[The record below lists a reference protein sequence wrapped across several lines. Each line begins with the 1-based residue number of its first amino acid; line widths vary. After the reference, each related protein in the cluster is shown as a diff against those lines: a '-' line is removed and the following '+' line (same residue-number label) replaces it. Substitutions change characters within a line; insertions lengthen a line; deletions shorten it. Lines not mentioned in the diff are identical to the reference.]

1 MCGPKGASTSLH
13 WDGRCGDISA
23 VHINL
28 KGINQVLIFPR
39 QQDTQQAED
48 IFNLMY
54 HHKCSANDA
63 LEYDGSVV
71 FRSPKNRVRC
81 VSAHCRILWF
91 PFLFH

>member
-48 IFNLMY
+48 IFNLLGLGLTNFPD
-54 HHKCSANDA
+54 S
-63 LEYDGSVV
+63 
-71 FRSPKNRVRC
+71 F
-81 VSAHCRILWF
+81 VSLSYIE
-91 PFLFH
+91 P